1 MENKKAFTLIV
12 DDEVDMCWA
21 LENILKKEGLC
32 LKSAISGQ
40 EALQLIKLH
49 HFQLAFLDAKLPDID
64 GLELARLIK
73 IVNPTIPIMMISGY
87 FYKDDVMVQKAL
99 SEGLIYGFI
108 SKPFLHSE
116 IVKVLEKFN
125 SF

>member
-1 MENKKAFTLIV
+1 MEDNKAFTLVV
-12 DDEVDMCWA
+12 DDEIDMCWA
-21 LENILKKEGLC
+21 LENILKTNGLC
-32 LKSAISGQ
+32 LKSAVSGQ
-40 EALQLIKLH
+40 EALQLIKLY

-73 IVNPTIPIMMISGY
+73 IANPTIPIMMISGY

-99 SEGLIYGFI
+99 SEDLICGFI

-116 IVKVLEKFN
+116 IIKVLKRFN